1 MEETTFKVDT
11 GKGFNLSATL
21 FLKSIVHSESIVIV
35 CHGLLNTRLSE
46 TVRTVVERIP
56 YHALSFDFQ
65 GNGLSE
71 GITAYGNYEEEVE
84 NVRCIVSYVREKL
97 ERKVLCI
104 CGHSKGAAVVLLY
117 ASKYSDV
124 PLIINISARYDHTQI
139 PPSRFRP
146 EQLEELKTKGSFVWL
161 KLGNQDYVIRQEDM
175 NASLS
180 LDMSVVKNID
190 KRKIRVLTV
199 HGSKDEVCPLEGS
212 YTYDLLMGPKPYHS
226 LTVIQGANHCYNNE
240 KHKTILID
248 KITAWLNEFVPWS
261 SNL

>member
-1 MEETTFKVDT
+1 MEETTFEVDI
-11 GKGFNLSATL
+11 GKGFNLSAAL
-21 FLKSIVHSESIVIV
+21 CLKSNAPCENIVIV

-71 GITAYGNYEEEVE
+71 GTTTYGNYEEEVE

-97 ERKVLCI
+97 GRKVLCI
-104 CGHSKGAAVVLLY
+104 CGHSKGAAVTLLY

-124 PLIINISARYDHTQI
+124 PLIINISARYDHTQT
-139 PPSRFRP
+139 PPGRFKP

-161 KLGNQDYVIRQEDM
+161 KHRKKDYVIRQEDM

-190 KRKIRVLTV
+190 KRKVRVLTV
-199 HGSKDEVCPLEGS
+199 HGSEDEICPLEGS
-212 YTYDLLMGPKPYHS
+212 YTYDLLIGPKPYHN
-226 LTVIQGANHCYNNE
+226 LMVIQGAGHLYKDVN
-240 KHKTILID
+240 HKTILVD
-248 KITAWLNEFVPWS
+248 KITAWLKEFEPWS
-261 SNL
+261 SKL